1 MTKTKQQ
8 FLIGELAK
16 RIEKNA
22 MTTEDQ
28 SYLVVC
34 LGAISNGSDPSKVF
48 KTKRP
53 RGASNSKLEA
63 SARKKKVVLYV
74 AALMRP
80 KYQSESDFSIVM
92 PSGEG
97 LSKEDAIGRAAD
109 HFGMDFSTV
118 ERYWNEYVSMHKK
131 INSDPLNPFFQ
142 FGDLYPE

>member
-1 MTKTKQQ
+1 MKTRQQ
-8 FLIGELAK
+8 FLLGELAK
-16 RIEKNA
+16 RIEQNA
-22 MTTEDQ
+22 TTPEDRH
-28 SYLVVC
+28 YLAAC
-34 LGAISNGSDPSKVF
+34 LQEISNGNDPSKVF

-53 RGASNSKLEA
+53 RSASNSKLEA
-63 SARKKKVVLYV
+63 SARKKMVVVYV

-118 ERYWNEYVSMHKK
+118 ERYWNEYVSRHKK
-131 INSDPLNPFFQ
+131 INSDPLNPYFQ

>member
-1 MTKTKQQ
+1 MKTRQQ
-8 FLIGELAK
+8 FLLGELAK
-16 RIEKNA
+16 RIEQNA
-22 MTTEDQ
+22 TTPEDRH
-28 SYLVVC
+28 YLAAC
-34 LGAISNGSDPSKVF
+34 LQEISNGNDPSKVF

-63 SARKKKVVLYV
+63 SARKKMVVVYV

-109 HFGMDFSTV
+109 HFRMDISTI
-118 ERYWNEYVSMHKK
+118 ERYWNEYVSMRKK
-131 INSDPLNPFFQ
+131 NNSDPLNPFFQ

>member
-1 MTKTKQQ
+1 MKTKQQ
-8 FLIGELAK
+8 FLLGKLAK

-22 MTTEDQ
+22 MTPEDRH
-28 SYLVVC
+28 YLAAC
-34 LGAISNGSDPSKVF
+34 LQEISNGNDPSKVF

-63 SARKKKVVLYV
+63 SARKKMVVLYV

-80 KYQSESDFSIVM
+80 KYQSESDFSILM

-109 HFGMDFSTV
+109 HFRMDFSTL

-131 INSDPLNPFFQ
+131 NNSDPLNPFFQ

>member
-1 MTKTKQQ
+1 MKTKQQ
-8 FLIGELAK
+8 FLLEKLAK

-22 MTTEDQ
+22 MTPEDRH
-28 SYLVVC
+28 YLAAC
-34 LGAISNGSDPSKVF
+34 LQEIFNGNDTSKVF
-48 KTKRP
+48 KTNRP
-53 RGASNSKLEA
+53 RGTSNSKLEA
-63 SARKKKVVLYV
+63 SARKKMVVLYI

-118 ERYWNEYVSMHKK
+118 ERYWNEYVSMRKK
-131 INSDPLNPFFQ
+131 NNSDPLNPFFQ

>member
-1 MTKTKQQ
+1 MKTKQQ
-8 FLIGELAK
+8 FLLGELAK
-16 RIEKNA
+16 RIEQNA
-22 MTTEDQ
+22 MTPEDRH
-28 SYLVVC
+28 YLAAC
-34 LGAISNGSDPSKVF
+34 LQEISNGNDPSKVF

-63 SARKKKVVLYV
+63 SARKKMVVLYV

-109 HFGMDFSTV
+109 HFRMDISTV
-118 ERYWNEYVSMHKK
+118 ERYWNEYVSMRKK
-131 INSDPLNPFFQ
+131 NNSDPLNPFFQ